1 MSVAV
6 AERPEVA
13 MQLNLRPVI
22 SFHGVSKVYPTGTVA
37 LRDVE
42 LAVLQGDFCFL
53 VGASGAG
60 KSTLVR
66 LLIREEVA
74 STGRIFV
81 DGQEITKVRGGNL
94 RRRAPNAASPMVVRT
109 SVPGSGTGTL
119 A

>member
-42 LAVLQGDFCFL
+42 LAVLRKGQVEQDAEPRL
-53 VGASGAG
+53 VAEQLEDVG
-60 KSTLVR
+60 KVADR
-66 LLIREEVA
+66 LLTQSR
-74 STGRIFV
+74 
-81 DGQEITKVRGGNL
+81 RGG
-94 RRRAPNAASPMVVRT
+94 A
-109 SVPGSGTGTL
+109 
-119 A
+119 